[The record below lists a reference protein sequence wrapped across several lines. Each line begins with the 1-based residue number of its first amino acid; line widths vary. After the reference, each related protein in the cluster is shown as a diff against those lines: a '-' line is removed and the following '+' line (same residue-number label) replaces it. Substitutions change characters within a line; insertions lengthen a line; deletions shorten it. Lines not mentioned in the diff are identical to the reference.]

1 MSIVAMNVIEE
12 LRWRGLI
19 HEIVPGTEAYLNEKS
34 VSVYLGVDPT
44 GDSMHIGNLVPVM
57 MMVHL
62 QRAGHIPYAL
72 VGGATGRV
80 GDPSGKDK
88 ERQLLDEETIERNVR
103 SLRAQLARF
112 LDFSETRDNRAI
124 MVNNYDWLGQMGFL
138 EFLRDVGKHLT
149 INYMMSKE
157 SVKKRIAS
165 ESGISY
171 TEFAYQLLQGYD
183 FLYLYQHYGVQMQ
196 VGGSDQ
202 WGNITTGTELIRR
215 KLGHEADTF
224 AAVCPLMTREDG
236 SKFGKTAE
244 GDSVWLDAEK
254 TSPYTFY
261 QYWLNVGDEDAEKFI
276 KIFTLKS
283 QTEIQALAAEHQ
295 EAPHLRILQKALA
308 EDITRW
314 VHGQA
319 GLDSALKMTNFFF
332 SKKISPEAIADLSL
346 ADWREVAKVSSDS
359 KQIARSNLGEG
370 MPLADFL
377 AELGITSS
385 KGEARRAIEKDNSV
399 SVNAERISDAQALIG
414 ADHFLHG
421 QYLLLQRGKK
431 NRYLVELT

>member
-1 MSIVAMNVIEE
+1 MNIIEE

-19 HEIVPGTEAYLNEKS
+19 HEIIPGTEDFLHENS

-57 MMVHL
+57 MLVNL
-62 QRAGHIPYAL
+62 QKAGHKPVAL
-72 VGGATGRV
+72 VGGATGLV

-88 ERQLLDEETIERNVR
+88 ERNLL
-103 SLRAQLARF
+103 SLEQVEHNAAGIRAQLERF
-112 LDFSETRDNRAI
+112 LDFDGENAAV

-157 SVKKRIAS
+157 SVKKRMS
-165 ESGISY
+165 GDQGISY

-183 FLYLYQHYGVQMQ
+183 FYHLYQKEGVKMQ

-215 KLGHEADTF
+215 MLGSEAKAF

-244 GDSVWLDAEK
+244 GNSVWLDPEK
-254 TSPYTFY
+254 TSPYEFY
-261 QYWLNVGDEDAEKFI
+261 QYWMNVGDQDAEKFI

-283 QTEIQALAAEHQ
+283 REEIEALVAEHQ
-295 EAPHLRILQKALA
+295 EAPHQRKLHQALA
-308 EDITRW
+308 EDITLR

-319 GLDSALKMTNFFF
+319 GLDMAQKLTQFLF
-332 SKKISPEAIADLSL
+332 SRNTSPEALAALS
-346 ADWREVAKVSSDS
+346 AEDWKQVVRNSPDT
-359 KQIARSNLGEG
+359 KQIGRSQLEG
-370 MPLADFL
+370 GIGILDL
-377 AELGITSS
+377 LTELGICSS
-385 KGEARRAIEKDNSV
+385 KGEARRAIEKDRSV
-399 SVNAERISDAQALIG
+399 AINAEKTEASDLSLDLGVAYYGRYFQV
-414 ADHFLHG
+414 
-421 QYLLLQRGKK
+421 QRGKK
-431 NRYLVELT
+431 KRFLVEVVD